1 MQNYKWGKRIW
12 KKEILEKASK
22 RKVVVG
28 EMEKSKIDKSNWIAL
43 IVAVVLMIV
52 EGVLEHFSAIY
63 AIGAI
68 CFIWASVFYFC
79 QYFIAK
85 RPYGVL
91 IGGILT
97 AIGATTMLTF
107 YILINVGIM

>member
-1 MQNYKWGKRIW
+1 MEKE
-12 KKEILEKASK
+12 EILEKASK

-43 IVAVVLMIV
+43 IVAGVVSVALMIV
-52 EGVLEHFSAIY
+52 EGALEHFSAIY

-97 AIGATTMLTF
+97 AIGAITMLTF
-107 YILINVGIM
+107 YVLISAGVV